1 MTRNEKQWL
10 NATPWES
17 VLTLNKALCQA
28 QKMEPLNDSR
38 GYDAARRIWEP
49 AVNRKMSIREAFDI
63 CHQVYDIGPFT
74 FNNGNTF
81 AAIGRTIVEDYL
93 KAAPPLEAQILRT
106 TICHYVVG
114 QVDRKELHQ
123 VLRHFEPLLESL
135 PTAGH
140 APSPQAKIGS
150 GPQEQSAPS

>member
-10 NATPWES
+10 SATPWES
-17 VLTLNKALCQA
+17 VSTLNKALCQA
-28 QKMEPLNDSR
+28 QKLEPLNAAKGHES
-38 GYDAARRIWEP
+38 ARRIWEA

-63 CHQVYDIGPFT
+63 CHQVHDIGPFT

-93 KAAPPLEAQILRT
+93 RAVPPLEAQILRT

-135 PTAGH
+135 PTAGN
-140 APSPQAKIGS
+140 ASNPQAKFSS
-150 GPQEQSAPS
+150 GPQEQSAPA